1 MKVLSKDQVSQGG
14 VFMMLYGPTGAGKTT
29 SSLQSAPAPIMYI
42 QTEPRSLKPSLDAA
56 GRPDR
61 VIDVAVYEDWTGLME
76 FVASAKNFEHHR
88 TVIVDSYSHLMSV
101 GLSSEL
107 EDQAF
112 EARTPQERLVKP
124 LVNQTKL
131 SQEGY
136 GALSS
141 LMFRLTAGLGRL
153 SRQGKVVIVTC
164 LLQENPKWDRE
175 LAAAPAL
182 KGREFPVNMPGFFD
196 LIGLVEP
203 RTNGDGQVIYPPRV
217 RFQSPDGSFVAKY
230 TGPPGGKT
238 EGPLDIE
245 KILNQGRRTKHEA

>member
-1 MKVLSKDQVSQGG
+1 MKVLSRDQISQAGR
-14 VFMMLYGPTGAGKTT
+14 FINLYGPTGVGKTT
-29 SSLQSAPAPIMYI
+29 STIASSPQPIMYV
-42 QTEPRSLKPSLDAA
+42 QTEPRSLKPSLDAV
-56 GRPDR
+56 GVPVD
-61 VIDVAVYEDWTGLME
+61 IDVAVYEDWNGLMA
-76 FVASAKNFEHHR
+76 FVANPKNFERHH
-88 TVIVDSYSHLMSV
+88 TIIVDSYSHLMSV

-112 EARTPQERLVKP
+112 DSRSPQEKLVKP
-124 LVNQTKL
+124 LVGQSKL

-141 LMFRLTAGLGRL
+141 LMFRLTAALGKL
-153 SRQGKVVIVTC
+153 SRLGKIVIVTC

-196 LIGLVEP
+196 LIGLVES
-203 RTNGDGQVIYPPRV
+203 RTNGDGEVVFPPRV

-238 EGPLDIE
+238 EGPLNIQ
-245 KILNQGRRTKHEA
+245 KILSQGRRQS